1 MSGIEDDGARRAEA
15 ASGLKTGRSA
25 ADDGILRVHRALR
38 PGFGTEAA
46 VYGTILVSGL
56 VAVSSAHGETSYTV
70 LVSVAVTVLVFWGAH
85 VYAGTVAR
93 VSDRDER
100 ARGDRV
106 GVRAAFAASVTHSLG
121 MLSSAAVPALILLAG
136 TTRVIPD
143 GFAND
148 LALWSGVVILAFLG
162 YVAFLRRGSPQI
174 IRVLGALVT
183 ASFGIAFV
191 VLKALVH

>member
-1 MSGIEDDGARRAEA
+1 MTDER
-15 ASGLKTGRSA
+15 KTRRSA

-38 PGFGTEAA
+38 SGFGTEAA

-56 VAVSSAHGETSYTV
+56 VAVSSAHGETSFAV
-70 LVSVAVTVLVFWGAH
+70 LLTVAVTVLVFWGAH

-93 VSDRDER
+93 VSDRAER
-100 ARGDRV
+100 EQGEAV
-106 GVRAAFAASVTHSLG
+106 GVRAAFAASVKHSLG
-121 MLSSAAVPALILLAG
+121 MLSSATVPAVILLAG

-143 GFAND
+143 GLAND

-162 YVAFLRRGSPQI
+162 YVAFLRRGSPFFV
-174 IRVLGALVT
+174 RVLGALGT
-183 ASFGIAFV
+183 ASFGLVFV